1 MQLCEK
7 VALSAYTTFGVGGPA
22 RWFTEATDEVSA
34 VKAVS
39 WARQRGLPLFV
50 LGGGSNLLV
59 SDDGFPGLVLHMSIK
74 GIEQDGEVF
83 HVAAGESWDGFV
95 SLAVGREYGGIECLA
110 GIPGTV
116 GGTPIQNV
124 GAYGQEV
131 AETIETVRVLDTH
144 TMQFRE
150 LAPAECGFGYRSSA
164 FNSHQRGRFIV
175 TRVTY
180 RLRKNAAPTLAY
192 ADLQRHFA
200 GYAGTPTLAEMAAGV
215 RELRHSKGM
224 LLVEGEPDCHSA
236 GSFFRNPSVTQEQYN
251 EIASRAAG
259 PVPKFAATGGLVKIP
274 AAWLLENAGFH
285 KGYVMGAAGISSRHA
300 LAIVN
305 RGGATAKDILNLRDA
320 IVEAVEAKFGIQL
333 QPEPVWVG

>member
-22 RWFTEATDEVSA
+22 RWFARATNEASVVE
-34 VKAVS
+34 AVS

-59 SDDGFPGLVLHMSIK
+59 SDDGFPGLVLHMAIK
-74 GIEQDGEVF
+74 GMAQEGEAF
-83 HVAAGESWDGFV
+83 HAAAGENWDGFV
-95 SLAVGREYGGIECLA
+95 SLTVERKYGGIECLA

-131 AETIETVRVLDTH
+131 AETIETVRVLDTG
-144 TMQFRE
+144 TMQFRD
-150 LAPAECGFGYRSSA
+150 LAAAACGFGYRSSA
-164 FNSHQRGRFIV
+164 FNSDQRGRFIV

-192 ADLQRHFA
+192 ADLQRHIA
-200 GYAGTPTLAEMAAGV
+200 AHTESPTLAETAAAV
-215 RELRHSKGM
+215 REIRHSKGM
-224 LLVEGEPDCHSA
+224 LLVDGEPDCHSA
-236 GSFFRNPSVTQEQYN
+236 GSFFRNPAVTQDQYA
-251 EIASRAAG
+251 EIASQVAA
-259 PVPKFAATGGLVKIP
+259 PVPRFAVAAGLVKIP
-274 AAWLLENAGFH
+274 AAWLVENAGFH
-285 KGYVMGAAGISSRHA
+285 KGYVMGAAGISSRHT

-305 RGGATAKDILNLRDA
+305 RGGATAKDILKLRDA
-320 IVEAVEAKFGIQL
+320 IIGAVEAKFRVRL
-333 QPEPVWVG
+333 EPEPVGVG

>member
-22 RWFTEATDEVSA
+22 RWFTEATDEVSV

-39 WARQRGLPLFV
+39 WARQRALPVFV

-59 SDDGFPGLVLHMSIK
+59 SDDGFPGLVLHMAIK

-83 HVAAGESWDGFV
+83 HVAAGENWDGFV
-95 SLAVGREYGGIECLA
+95 SLAVEREYGGIECLA

-131 AETIETVRVLDTH
+131 AKTIDTVRVLDTH

-150 LAPAECGFGYRSSA
+150 LIAAECGFGYRSST
-164 FNSHQRGRFIV
+164 FNSDQRGRLIV

-180 RLRKNAAPTLAY
+180 RLRKNAAPKLAY
-192 ADLQRHFA
+192 ADLQRHFSA
-200 GYAGTPTLAEMAAGV
+200 HAGTPTLAQTAAAV
-215 RELRHSKGM
+215 REIRHSKGM
-224 LLVEGEPDCHSA
+224 LLVDGEPDCHSA
-236 GSFFRNPSVTQEQYN
+236 GSFFRNPVVTLEQYE
-251 EIASRAAG
+251 EIASRATVS
-259 PVPKFAATGGLVKIP
+259 VPKFAAGGLVKIP
-274 AAWLLENAGFH
+274 AAWLVENAGFQ
-285 KGYVMGAAGISSRHA
+285 KGYAMGAAGISNRHA
-300 LAIVN
+300 LAIIN
-305 RGGATAKDILNLRDA
+305 RGRATAGDILRLRDA
-320 IVEAVEAKFGIQL
+320 IAGGVEAKFGIQL